1 MALYHLSVKT
11 VSRASGRSAVAAA
24 AYRSGALLTNDRDG
38 MTHDYTARGGVEE
51 TFIVA
56 PDAADWAQDRAV
68 LWNAAEAAEN
78 RKNSVVAREW
88 EVALPDE
95 LSVEARRDLAAGFAG
110 ELVERYGVV
119 ADVAIHAP
127 HAMGDARNH
136 HAHILTTTREAGE
149 DGLGAKTRSL
159 DVSTSG
165 EIEAM
170 RERWAERVNAALEL
184 AQVPE
189 RVDHRSYARQG
200 VEIEPTGHVGVHA
213 TGMERRAERE
223 AEQTGQVY
231 EPVTERGQENAAVLA
246 GRLVAERVREEIAA
260 LKREL
265 EQIAEFARETAQR
278 VADGVRAGVEALAE
292 RVRPA
297 RQPEAEVEVA
307 DGAGDQVAR
316 WMAEQ
321 EAQKDDE
328 FARIEA
334 ALTASGVASG
344 AGSGD
349 GSPARSYGIAE
360 AIAESQRE
368 TAAQAREEAVRAEA
382 AQRAA
387 QVQREAQAAQRTA
400 EAREQIRQQREREQ
414 ERRRDRDQGMER

>member
-24 AYRSGALLTNDRDG
+24 AYRSGDVLTNDRDG

-56 PDAADWAQDRAV
+56 PEGVAWAQDRAV

-95 LSVEARRDLAAGFAG
+95 LSVEARRELAAGFAG

-119 ADVAIHAP
+119 ADVAIHGP

-136 HAHILTTTREAGE
+136 HAHILTTTREAGS

-165 EIEAM
+165 EIETM

-184 AQVPE
+184 AQVDE

-200 VEIEPTGHVGVHA
+200 LEIEPTGHVGVHA

-246 GRLVAERVREEIAA
+246 GRLVAELVREEIAA

-265 EQIAEFARETAQR
+265 EQLAEFARETAQR

-297 RQPEAEVEVA
+297 RSVRGRGR
-307 DGAGDQVAR
+307 GAGRRGGPGGPVDGRAGGAEGRTSSRGSRRRLPRPGPDRGMGRRRAV
-316 WMAEQ
+316 MALPRRLP
-321 EAQKDDE
+321 K
-328 FARIEA
+328 
-334 ALTASGVASG
+334 ASGR
-344 AGSGD
+344 
-349 GSPARSYGIAE
+349 PPPR
-360 AIAESQRE
+360 R
-368 TAAQAREEAVRAEA
+368 VR
-382 AQRAA
+382 RPW
-387 QVQREAQAAQRTA
+387 VQREAQAAQRTA
-400 EAREQIRQQREREQ
+400 EAREQIRQQREREMQQ
-414 ERRRDRDQGMER
+414 ERSRDRDQGMER

>member
-24 AYRSGALLTNDRDG
+24 AYRSGDVLTNERDG

-56 PDAADWAQDRAV
+56 PEGAAWAQDRAV

-95 LSVEARRDLAAGFAG
+95 LSGEARRELAAGFAG

-119 ADVAIHAP
+119 ADVAIHGP

-136 HAHILTTTREAGE
+136 HAHILTTTREAGS

-165 EIEAM
+165 EIETM

-184 AQVPE
+184 AQVAE

-200 VEIEPTGHVGVHA
+200 LEIEPTGHVGVHA
-213 TGMERRAERE
+213 TGMERRAERD

-246 GRLVAERVREEIAA
+246 GRLVAELVREEIAA

-297 RQPEAEVEVA
+297 RQPEVEVEVRN
-307 DGAGDQVAR
+307 GVGDQVAR

-321 EAQKDDE
+321 EAQKEDA

-334 ALTASGVASG
+334 ALTASGG
-344 AGSGD
+344 ED

-360 AIAESQRE
+360 AIAERQRE
-368 TAAQAREEAVRAEA
+368 TAVQAREEAVRAE
-382 AQRAA
+382 AA

-400 EAREQIRQQREREQ
+400 EAREQIRQQREREIQQ
-414 ERRRDRDQGMER
+414 ERSRDRDQGMER

>member
-24 AYRSGALLTNDRDG
+24 AYRSGDVLTNERDG

-56 PDAADWAQDRAV
+56 PEGAAWAQDRAV

-95 LSVEARRDLAAGFAG
+95 LSVEARRELAAGFAG

-119 ADVAIHAP
+119 ADVAIHGP

-136 HAHILTTTREAGE
+136 HAHILTTTREAGS

-165 EIEAM
+165 EIETM

-184 AQVPE
+184 AQVAE

-200 VEIEPTGHVGVHA
+200 LEIEPTGHVGVHA
-213 TGMERRAERE
+213 TGMERRAERD

-278 VADGVRAGVEALAE
+278 VADGVRAGIEALAE

-297 RQPEAEVEVA
+297 RQPEVEVEVG

-321 EAQKDDE
+321 EAQKEDA

-334 ALTASGVASG
+334 ALSASSG
-344 AGSGD
+344 ED
-349 GSPARSYGIAE
+349 GSPARSYGVAE

-368 TAAQAREEAVRAEA
+368 TAAAAREEAVRAEA

-400 EAREQIRQQREREQ
+400 EAREQIRQQREREMQQ
-414 ERRRDRDQGMER
+414 ERSRDRDQGMER

>member
-24 AYRSGALLTNDRDG
+24 AYRSGEMLTNDRDG
-38 MTHDYTARGGVEE
+38 MTHDYTARGGVED

-56 PDAADWAQDRAV
+56 PEGAAWAQDRAV

-95 LSVEARRDLAAGFAG
+95 LSVEARRALAAGFAA

-127 HAMGDARNH
+127 HVAGDERNH
-136 HAHILTTTREAGE
+136 HAHILTTTRQAGA

-159 DVSTSG
+159 DMSTSG
-165 EIEAM
+165 EIEVM
-170 RERWAERVNAALEL
+170 RASWADRVNDALEL
-184 AQVPE
+184 EQVAA

-200 VEIEPTGHVGVHA
+200 AGIEPTEHVGVQA

-223 AEQTGQVY
+223 AARTGQDY
-231 EPVTERGQENAAVLA
+231 EPVTERGQENAAVMA

-278 VADGVRAGVEALAE
+278 VADGVRAGIEAVAE
-292 RVRPA
+292 RVLPRKS
-297 RQPEAEVEVA
+297 PEDEVK
-307 DGAGDQVAR
+307 Q

-321 EAQKDDE
+321 EAEKEDE

-334 ALTASGVASG
+334 ALTASGG
-344 AGSGD
+344 ED
-349 GSPARSYGIAE
+349 GSPACSYGIAE
-360 AIAESQRE
+360 AIGESQRE
-368 TAAQAREEAVRAEA
+368 TAAQAREEAARVERAEA

-400 EAREQIRQQREREQ
+400 EAREQIRQQREQ
-414 ERRRDRDQGMER
+414 ERGRDQGYSMER

>member
-24 AYRSGALLTNDRDG
+24 AYRSGDVLTNDRDG

-56 PDAADWAQDRAV
+56 PEGAAWAQDRAV

-95 LSVEARRDLAAGFAG
+95 LSGKARRELAAGFAA

-119 ADVAIHAP
+119 ADVAIHGP

-136 HAHILTTTREAGE
+136 HAHILTTTREAGA

-165 EIEAM
+165 EIETM
-170 RERWAERVNAALEL
+170 RERWAERVNTALEL
-184 AQVPE
+184 AQVAE

-200 VEIEPTGHVGVHA
+200 LEIEPTGHVGVHA
-213 TGMERRAERE
+213 TGMERRAERD

-297 RQPEAEVEVA
+297 RQTEVEA
-307 DGAGDQVAR
+307 RDGVGDGVGDQVAR

-321 EAQKDDE
+321 EAQKEDA

-334 ALTASGVASG
+334 ALSASGG
-344 AGSGD
+344 ED
-349 GSPARSYGIAE
+349 GSPARSYGVAE

-368 TAAQAREEAVRAEA
+368 TATQAREEAARTEA

-400 EAREQIRQQREREQ
+400 EAREQIRQQREREVQQ
-414 ERRRDRDQGMER
+414 ERSRDRDQGMER

>member
-1 MALYHLSVKT
+1 VALYHLSVKT

-24 AYRSGALLTNDRDG
+24 AYRSGDVLTNDRDG

-51 TFIVA
+51 AFIVA
-56 PDAADWAQDRAV
+56 PDAAGWAQDRAV

-110 ELVERYGVV
+110 ELVDRYGVV
-119 ADVAIHAP
+119 ADVAIHGP

-136 HAHILTTTREAGE
+136 HAHILTTTREAGS

-165 EIEAM
+165 EIETM
-170 RERWAERVNAALEL
+170 RECWAERVNAALEL

-200 VEIEPTGHVGVHA
+200 LEIEPTGHVGVHA

-297 RQPEAEVEVA
+297 RQPEVEVEVEA
-307 DGAGDQVAR
+307 RNGVGDQVAR

-321 EAQKDDE
+321 EAQKEDE

-334 ALTASGVASG
+334 ALTASGASSG
-344 AGSGD
+344 AGS
-349 GSPARSYGIAE
+349 PTRSYGIAE

-368 TAAQAREEAVRAEA
+368 TAAQAREEAARVE
-382 AQRAA
+382 RAA
-387 QVQREAQAAQRTA
+387 QVQREAQLTQRTA
-400 EAREQIRQQREREQ
+400 EAREQIRQQREREMQQ
-414 ERRRDRDQGMER
+414 ERSRDRDQGMER

>member
-24 AYRSGALLTNDRDG
+24 AYRSGDVLTNDRDG
-38 MTHDYTARGGVEE
+38 MTHDYTARSGVEE
-51 TFIVA
+51 AFIVA
-56 PDAADWAQDRAV
+56 PEGVAWAQDRAV

-95 LSVEARRDLAAGFAG
+95 LSVEARRELAAGFAG

-119 ADVAIHAP
+119 ADVAIHGP

-136 HAHILTTTREAGE
+136 HAHILTTTREAGA

-170 RERWAERVNAALEL
+170 RERWAERVNDALEL

-223 AEQTGQVY
+223 AEQAGQVY

-297 RQPEAEVEVA
+297 RSPEVEA
-307 DGAGDQVAR
+307 RDGVGDQVAR

-321 EAQKDDE
+321 EAQKEDA

-334 ALTASGVASG
+334 ALTASGT
-344 AGSGD
+344 GSGD
-349 GSPARSYGIAE
+349 GSPARSYGVAE

-400 EAREQIRQQREREQ
+400 EAREQIRQQREREMQQ
-414 ERRRDRDQGMER
+414 ERSRDRDQGMER

>member
-24 AYRSGALLTNDRDG
+24 AYRSGDVLTNDRDG

-51 TFIVA
+51 AFIVA
-56 PDAADWAQDRAV
+56 PEGAAWAQDRAV

-95 LSVEARRDLAAGFAG
+95 LSVEARRELAAGFAG

-119 ADVAIHAP
+119 ADVAIHGP

-136 HAHILTTTREAGE
+136 HAHILTTTREAGA

-165 EIEAM
+165 EIETM
-170 RERWAERVNAALEL
+170 RERWAERVNIALEL

-200 VEIEPTGHVGVHA
+200 VGIEPTGHVGVHA

-297 RQPEAEVEVA
+297 RQPEAETK
-307 DGAGDQVAR
+307 DGVGDQVAR

-321 EAQKDDE
+321 EAQKEDE

-334 ALTASGVASG
+334 ALSGSG
-344 AGSGD
+344 AASDD

-368 TAAQAREEAVRAEA
+368 TADAAREEAERAAE

-387 QVQREAQAAQRTA
+387 QVQREAQVAQRTA
-400 EAREQIRQQREREQ
+400 EAREQIRQQREREVQQ
-414 ERRRDRDQGMER
+414 ERSRDRDQGMER

>member
-24 AYRSGALLTNDRDG
+24 AYRSGDVLTNERDG

-56 PDAADWAQDRAV
+56 PEGAAWAQDRAV

-95 LSVEARRDLAAGFAG
+95 LSGEARRELAAGFAG

-119 ADVAIHAP
+119 ADVAIHGP

-136 HAHILTTTREAGE
+136 HAHILTTTREAGS

-165 EIEAM
+165 EIETM

-184 AQVPE
+184 AQVAE

-200 VEIEPTGHVGVHA
+200 LEIEPTGHVGVHA
-213 TGMERRAERE
+213 TGMERRAERD

-278 VADGVRAGVEALAE
+278 VADGVRAGIEALAE

-297 RQPEAEVEVA
+297 RQPEVEVEVG

-321 EAQKDDE
+321 EAQKEDA

-334 ALTASGVASG
+334 ALSASSG
-344 AGSGD
+344 ED
-349 GSPARSYGIAE
+349 GSPARSYGVAE

-368 TAAQAREEAVRAEA
+368 TAAAAREEAVRAEA

-400 EAREQIRQQREREQ
+400 EAREQIRQQREREMQQ
-414 ERRRDRDQGMER
+414 ERSRDRDQGMER

>member
-24 AYRSGALLTNDRDG
+24 AYRSGDVLTNDRDG

-51 TFIVA
+51 AFIVA
-56 PDAADWAQDRAV
+56 PEGAAWAQDRAV

-95 LSVEARRDLAAGFAG
+95 LSVEARRELAAGFAG

-119 ADVAIHAP
+119 ADVAIHGP

-136 HAHILTTTREAGE
+136 HAHILTTTREAGA

-165 EIEAM
+165 EIETM
-170 RERWAERVNAALEL
+170 RERWAERVNDALEL

-200 VEIEPTGHVGVHA
+200 LEIEPTGHVGVHA

-297 RQPEAEVEVA
+297 RQPEVEAEVSNGV
-307 DGAGDQVAR
+307 GDQVAR

-334 ALTASGVASG
+334 ALSASGG
-344 AGSGD
+344 ED
-349 GSPARSYGIAE
+349 GSPARSYGVAE

-400 EAREQIRQQREREQ
+400 EAREQIRQQREREMQQ
-414 ERRRDRDQGMER
+414 ERSRDRDQGMER

>member
-24 AYRSGALLTNDRDG
+24 AYRSGDVLTNDRDG

-56 PDAADWAQDRAV
+56 PEGVAWAQDRAV

-95 LSVEARRDLAAGFAG
+95 LSVEARRELAAGFAG

-119 ADVAIHAP
+119 ADVAIHGP

-136 HAHILTTTREAGE
+136 HAHILTTTREAGS

-165 EIEAM
+165 EIETM

-184 AQVPE
+184 AQVDE

-200 VEIEPTGHVGVHA
+200 LEIEPTGHVGVHA

-246 GRLVAERVREEIAA
+246 GRLVAELVREEIAA

-265 EQIAEFARETAQR
+265 EQLAEFARETAQR

-297 RQPEAEVEVA
+297 RSSEVEAEA
-307 DGAGDQVAR
+307 RDGVGDQVAR

-321 EAQKDDE
+321 EAQKENE

-334 ALTASGVASG
+334 ALTASG

-349 GSPARSYGIAE
+349 GSSARSYGVAE

-382 AQRAA
+382 AQQAA
-387 QVQREAQAAQRTA
+387 QAQREAQTAQRTA
-400 EAREQIRQQREREQ
+400 EAREQIRQQREREVQQ
-414 ERRRDRDQGMER
+414 ERSRDRDQGMER

>member
-24 AYRSGALLTNDRDG
+24 AYRSGALLTNERDG

-95 LSVEARRDLAAGFAG
+95 LSVEARRELAAGFAG
-110 ELVERYGVV
+110 ELVDRYGVV
-119 ADVAIHAP
+119 ADVAIHGP

-136 HAHILTTTREAGE
+136 HAHILTTTREAGS

-170 RERWAERVNAALEL
+170 RERWAERVNDALEL
-184 AQVPE
+184 AQVDE

-297 RQPEAEVEVA
+297 RSSEVEA
-307 DGAGDQVAR
+307 RDGVGDQVAR

-321 EAQKDDE
+321 EAQKEDE

-334 ALTASGVASG
+334 ALSASGG
-344 AGSGD
+344 ED
-349 GSPARSYGIAE
+349 GSPARSYGVAE

-400 EAREQIRQQREREQ
+400 EAREQIRQQREREMQQ
-414 ERRRDRDQGMER
+414 ERSRDRDQGMER

>member
-24 AYRSGALLTNDRDG
+24 AYRSGDVLTNERDG
-38 MTHDYTARGGVEE
+38 ITHDYTARGGVEE
-51 TFIVA
+51 AFILA
-56 PDAADWAQDRAV
+56 PNGAEWAQDRAV

-88 EVALPDE
+88 EVALPAE
-95 LSVEARRDLAAGFAG
+95 LSADARRELAAGFAG

-119 ADVAIHAP
+119 ADVAVHRP
-127 HAMGDARNH
+127 HEAGDTRNH
-136 HAHILTTTREAGE
+136 HAHILTTTREAGTE
-149 DGLGAKTRSL
+149 GLGAKTRSL

-170 RERWAERVNAALEL
+170 RERWAERVNDALEL
-184 AQVPE
+184 AQIDE

-200 VEIEPTGHVGVHA
+200 REIEPTGHVGVHA

-223 AEQTGQVY
+223 AEQAGQVY
-231 EPVTERGQENAAVLA
+231 EPVTERGQENAAVMA
-246 GRLVAERVREEIAA
+246 GRLVAERVREEIAT

-278 VADGVRAGVEALAE
+278 VADGVRAGIEAVAE
-292 RVRPA
+292 RVMP
-297 RQPEAEVEVA
+297 RQQRDAGVG
-307 DGAGDQVAR
+307 DGAGDEVTR

-321 EAQKDDE
+321 EAQKEDE

-334 ALTASGVASG
+334 ALTAFGG
-344 AGSGD
+344 ED
-349 GSPARSYGIAE
+349 GSSPGSYGIAE

-368 TAAQAREEAVRAEA
+368 TAAAAREEAARVERAEA
-382 AQRAA
+382 AQRVA
-387 QVQREAQAAQRTA
+387 QVQKEAQVAQRTA
-400 EAREQIRQQREREQ
+400 EAREQIRQQREREAQQ
-414 ERRRDRDQGMER
+414 ERSRDRDQGMER

>member
-24 AYRSGALLTNDRDG
+24 AYRSGALLTNERDG

-95 LSVEARRDLAAGFAG
+95 LSVEARRELAAGFAG
-110 ELVERYGVV
+110 ELVDRYGVV
-119 ADVAIHAP
+119 ADVAIHGP

-136 HAHILTTTREAGE
+136 HAHILTTTREAGS

-170 RERWAERVNAALEL
+170 RERWAERVNDALEL
-184 AQVPE
+184 AQVDE

-297 RQPEAEVEVA
+297 RSSEVEA
-307 DGAGDQVAR
+307 RDGVGDQVAR

-321 EAQKDDE
+321 EAQKEDE

-334 ALTASGVASG
+334 ALTVSG
-344 AGSGD
+344 AASGD

-368 TAAQAREEAVRAEA
+368 TAAQARQEAERVAEV
-382 AQRAA
+382 QRAA
-387 QVQREAQAAQRTA
+387 QAQREAQVVAQRV
-400 EAREQIRQQREREQ
+400 EREQ
-414 ERRRDRDQGMER
+414 QVRQERDRAQERNRDQDQGMER

>member
-1 MALYHLSVKT
+1 M
-11 VSRASGRSAVAAA
+11 
-24 AYRSGALLTNDRDG
+24 
-38 MTHDYTARGGVEE
+38 
-51 TFIVA
+51 
-56 PDAADWAQDRAV
+56 
-68 LWNAAEAAEN
+68 LWNTAEAAEN

-95 LSVEARRDLAAGFAG
+95 LSVEARRELAAGFAG
-110 ELVERYGVV
+110 GLVERYGVV

-136 HAHILTTTREAGE
+136 HAHILTTTREAGA

-170 RERWAERVNAALEL
+170 RERWAERVNDALEL
-184 AQVPE
+184 AQVDE

-265 EQIAEFARETAQR
+265 EQIAEFARETVQR

-292 RVRPA
+292 QVRPA
-297 RQPEAEVEVA
+297 RSSEVEA
-307 DGAGDQVAR
+307 RDGVGDQVAR

-321 EAQKDDE
+321 EAQKEDE

-334 ALTASGVASG
+334 ALTASGG
-344 AGSGD
+344 ED
-349 GSPARSYGIAE
+349 GSSARSYGIAE

-400 EAREQIRQQREREQ
+400 EAHQQIRQQREREVQQ
-414 ERRRDRDQGMER
+414 ERSRDRDQGMER